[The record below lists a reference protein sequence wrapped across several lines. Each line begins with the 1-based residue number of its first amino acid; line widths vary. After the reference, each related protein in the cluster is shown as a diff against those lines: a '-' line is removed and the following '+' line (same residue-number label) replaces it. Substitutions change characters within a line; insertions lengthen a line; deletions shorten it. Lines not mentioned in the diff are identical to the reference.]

1 MLVTSKLTYKWRD
14 TIPQVFWIFIMRVL
28 HLSQSEA
35 ELLTQI
41 FGDLASLDLDEKY
54 DGDFESGLYNK
65 LWDKVCKL

>member
-1 MLVTSKLTYKWRD
+1 VKGYNPKSFFDFL
-14 TIPQVFWIFIMRVL
+14 IMRVL
-28 HLSQSEA
+28 HLTQSEA

>member
-1 MLVTSKLTYKWRD
+1 MKGYNPTSFFDFL
-14 TIPQVFWIFIMRVL
+14 IMRVL
-28 HLSQSEA
+28 HLTQSEA

>member
-1 MLVTSKLTYKWRD
+1 
-14 TIPQVFWIFIMRVL
+14 MRVL

-41 FGDLASLDLDEKY
+41 IGDVASLDLDEKY
-54 DGDFESGLYNK
+54 EDEFESGLYNK

>member
-1 MLVTSKLTYKWRD
+1 
-14 TIPQVFWIFIMRVL
+14 MRVL

-35 ELLTQI
+35 ELLSQI

-65 LWDKVCKL
+65 LWDKVCNL

>member
-1 MLVTSKLTYKWRD
+1 MKGY
-14 TIPQVFWIFIMRVL
+14 IPKSFFDFLILRVL

-35 ELLTQI
+35 ELLSQI

-65 LWDKVCKL
+65 LWDKVCNL

>member
-1 MLVTSKLTYKWRD
+1 
-14 TIPQVFWIFIMRVL
+14 MRVL
-28 HLSQSEA
+28 HLTQSEA

-65 LWDKVCKL
+65 LLYKVCNL

>member
-1 MLVTSKLTYKWRD
+1 MKGY
-14 TIPQVFWIFIMRVL
+14 IPKSFFDFLIMRVL
-28 HLSQSEA
+28 HLTQSEA